1 MNNLGGFYVFAERVL
16 KCEKYSLIDLAKLA
30 KDFEDVI
37 YLNVGEPDFTTPKH
51 ILDAAKEAMEKGY
64 TRYTPDEGIT
74 ELREAIAEK
83 ESQKIGTEIKKEQVL
98 ITAGSTGGVFAAIMS
113 LVNPGEEVLIQDP
126 WYPGHLRSITLAGG
140 KTVEVPQIEEKDY
153 DLDLDTLSEK
163 VTKKTKL
170 LILIS
175 PNNPTGA
182 VLDYKTLKGIAE
194 IAIDNNFYVLSDEV
208 YEKFVYDGKFTS
220 IAEIPGME
228 ERTIIINS
236 FSKTY
241 CMTGLR
247 IGYAVASQQLIEQ
260 MSKVAC
266 AANLSVTSIVQ
277 YAALA
282 ALKGPQDYVE
292 EMVKEYGERRKL
304 ALRKLREIS
313 EIKTI
318 EPKGAFYVFPNIEK
332 IGVSSK
338 ELVEY
343 LVRDAR
349 VLVSPGYPFFG
360 SGGKRHI
367 RISYTVPRDK
377 LEIALERM
385 KESIEKII

>member
-1 MNNLGGFYVFAERVL
+1 MFAERVL
-16 KCEKYSLIDLAKLA
+16 KCEKHSLIDLAKLA

-37 YLNVGEPDFTTPKH
+37 YLNVGEPDFTAPKH

-64 TRYTPDEGIT
+64 TRYTPDEGIP

-98 ITAGSTGGVFAAIMS
+98 ITAGSTGAVFAAIMS

-126 WYPGHLRSITLAGG
+126 WYPGHIRSITLASG
-140 KTVEVPQIEEKDY
+140 KTIEVPQIEEKGY
-153 DLDLDTLSEK
+153 DLDLDTLNEK
-163 VTKKTKL
+163 VTKKTRL

-208 YEKFVYDGKFTS
+208 YEKFVYEGKFTS

-247 IGYAVASQQLIEQ
+247 IGYAVASQQIIEQ

-292 EMVKEYGERRKL
+292 ETVKEYEKRRKL
-304 ALRKLREIS
+304 VLQKLKEIPG
-313 EIKTI
+313 IKTT
-318 EPKGAFYVFPNIEK
+318 EPKGAFYVFPNTEK
-332 IGVSSK
+332 IGISSK

-360 SGGKRHI
+360 PRGKHHI
-367 RISYTVPRDK
+367 RISYTVPRNK
-377 LEIALERM
+377 LETALERV
-385 KESIEKII
+385 KESIEKLV

>member
-1 MNNLGGFYVFAERVL
+1 MFAERVL
-16 KCEKYSLIDLAKLA
+16 KYEKRSLIDLAKLA
-30 KDFEDVI
+30 KGLKDVI

-83 ESQKIGTEIKKEQVL
+83 ETQKIGTEIKKEQVL

-126 WYPGHLRSITLAGG
+126 WYPGHIRSITLADG
-140 KTVEVPQIEEKDY
+140 KTVEVPQVEEKGY
-153 DLDLDTLSEK
+153 DIDLDTLNER

-182 VLDYKTLKGIAE
+182 ILNYNTLKSIAE
-194 IAIDNNFYVLSDEV
+194 IAIDNNFYILSDEV
-208 YEKFVYDGKFTS
+208 YEKFVYEGKFTS

-228 ERTIIINS
+228 ERTIIIKS

-247 IGYAVASQQLIEQ
+247 IGYAVASHEIIEQ

-266 AANLSVTSIVQ
+266 AASLSVTSIVQ

-304 ALRKLREIS
+304 VLKKLKEIPG
-313 EIKTI
+313 IKTA

-332 IGVSSK
+332 IGVPSK
-338 ELVEY
+338 EFVEHLVK
-343 LVRDAR
+343 DAR

-360 SGGKRHI
+360 PRGKNHI
-367 RISYTVPRDK
+367 RISYTVPKNK
-377 LEIALERM
+377 LETALERI
-385 KESIEKII
+385 KEGVEKLL